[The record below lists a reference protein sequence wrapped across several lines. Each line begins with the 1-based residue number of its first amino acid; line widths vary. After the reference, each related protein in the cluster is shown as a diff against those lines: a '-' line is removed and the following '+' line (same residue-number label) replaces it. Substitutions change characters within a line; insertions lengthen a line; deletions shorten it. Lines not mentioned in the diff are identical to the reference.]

1 MKLFIII
8 AGLLMLGACTG
19 KTEGFVLKGELE
31 GAPDDHWVFLT
42 NTGQTHYYDST
53 RLKNGRF
60 EFKGKVDS
68 PELRCITY
76 FKDPSQRVF
85 GWDKILNIPVF
96 IENAVIQV
104 TLPFAEMPSKL
115 QKELPAG
122 LQVKGS
128 ESHDL
133 YMAYKRR
140 VTPFVLQNDSLFDA
154 YRHVYY
160 YKKGTEE
167 DVFRCVREMDAVRDS
182 IFYTGVGFIRR
193 HISSPVAVYVAKGL
207 NVRAHERQVA
217 REVAGLFP
225 EEFRKTPDGQE
236 LEKAVLGQPLYVG
249 DVLPDFEVL
258 TTGLKKVKLSGILR
272 KGHYTL
278 DRIMASWCGP
288 CRADIPH
295 LKETY
300 ERYHGNG
307 SVWSVFR

>member
-1 MKLFIII
+1 MKVFIIL

-19 KTEGFVLKGELE
+19 KPEGFVLKGELK

-60 EFKGKVDS
+60 EFKGKVDG

-85 GWDKILNIPVF
+85 GWDKILNIPVYV
-96 IENAVIQV
+96 ENAAIQV

-207 NVRAHERQVA
+207 NVRAHERRVA

-225 EEFRKTPDGQE
+225 EEFRKTPEGQK

-278 DRIMASWCGP
+278 VELWAS
-288 CRADIPH
+288 
-295 LKETY
+295 
-300 ERYHGNG
+300 
-307 SVWSVFR
+307 

>member
-140 VTPFVLQNDSLFDA
+140 VTPFVLQNDCSMLTGMCIIIRKERKKTYSAVSGKWMPYATVSFIPESVLF
-154 YRHVYY
+154 V
-160 YKKGTEE
+160 G
-167 DVFRCVREMDAVRDS
+167 
-182 IFYTGVGFIRR
+182 IF
-193 HISSPVAVYVAKGL
+193 H
-207 NVRAHERQVA
+207 
-217 REVAGLFP
+217 
-225 EEFRKTPDGQE
+225 
-236 LEKAVLGQPLYVG
+236 
-249 DVLPDFEVL
+249 
-258 TTGLKKVKLSGILR
+258 LR
-272 KGHYTL
+272 
-278 DRIMASWCGP
+278 
-288 CRADIPH
+288 
-295 LKETY
+295 
-300 ERYHGNG
+300 
-307 SVWSVFR
+307 

>member
-1 MKLFIII
+1 MKVFIIL

-19 KTEGFVLKGELE
+19 KPEGFVLKGELK

-60 EFKGKVDS
+60 EFKGKVDG

-85 GWDKILNIPVF
+85 GWDKILNIPVYV
-96 IENAVIQV
+96 ENAAIQV

-160 YKKGTEE
+160 YKKAAAAPAPPA
-167 DVFRCVREMDAVRDS
+167 VFS
-182 IFYTGVGFIRR
+182 
-193 HISSPVAVYVAKGL
+193 
-207 NVRAHERQVA
+207 
-217 REVAGLFP
+217 
-225 EEFRKTPDGQE
+225 
-236 LEKAVLGQPLYVG
+236 LG
-249 DVLPDFEVL
+249 
-258 TTGLKKVKLSGILR
+258 
-272 KGHYTL
+272 
-278 DRIMASWCGP
+278 
-288 CRADIPH
+288 
-295 LKETY
+295 
-300 ERYHGNG
+300 
-307 SVWSVFR
+307 

>member
-207 NVRAHERQVA
+207 NVRAHERRVA

-258 TTGLKKVKLSGILR
+258 TTDLKRVKLSGLLR

-278 DRIMASWCGP
+278 VELWASWCGP

-300 ERYHGNG
+300 ERYHERD
-307 SVWSVFR
+307 SIWSVFR

>member
-1 MKLFIII
+1 MKVFIIL

-19 KTEGFVLKGELE
+19 KPEGFILKGELE

-85 GWDKILNIPVF
+85 GWDKILNIPVYV
-96 IENAVIQV
+96 ENAAIQV

-133 YMAYKRR
+133 Y
-140 VTPFVLQNDSLFDA
+140 LSL
-154 YRHVYY
+154 
-160 YKKGTEE
+160 
-167 DVFRCVREMDAVRDS
+167 
-182 IFYTGVGFIRR
+182 I
-193 HISSPVAVYVAKGL
+193 HI
-207 NVRAHERQVA
+207 
-217 REVAGLFP
+217 
-225 EEFRKTPDGQE
+225 
-236 LEKAVLGQPLYVG
+236 
-249 DVLPDFEVL
+249 
-258 TTGLKKVKLSGILR
+258 
-272 KGHYTL
+272 
-278 DRIMASWCGP
+278 
-288 CRADIPH
+288 
-295 LKETY
+295 
-300 ERYHGNG
+300 
-307 SVWSVFR
+307 

>member
-1 MKLFIII
+1 
-8 AGLLMLGACTG
+8 
-19 KTEGFVLKGELE
+19 
-31 GAPDDHWVFLT
+31 
-42 NTGQTHYYDST
+42 
-53 RLKNGRF
+53 
-60 EFKGKVDS
+60 
-68 PELRCITY
+68 
-76 FKDPSQRVF
+76 
-85 GWDKILNIPVF
+85 
-96 IENAVIQV
+96 
-104 TLPFAEMPSKL
+104 
-115 QKELPAG
+115 
-122 LQVKGS
+122 
-128 ESHDL
+128 
-133 YMAYKRR
+133 MAYKRR

-207 NVRAHERQVA
+207 NVRAHERRVA

-225 EEFRKTPDGQE
+225 EEFRKTPEGQK

-278 DRIMASWCGP
+278 VELWASWCGP
-288 CRADIPH
+288 CQMQSPVVDAVAESMGDQVKVCKVNVDEQPQLALNYQIVSIPTLVFMKDGMFQKKMIGLQTQDAIEDY
-295 LKETY
+295 LKTLLDA
-300 ERYHGNG
+300 
-307 SVWSVFR
+307 

>member
-1 MKLFIII
+1 MKVFIIL

-19 KTEGFVLKGELE
+19 KPEGFVLKGELK

-60 EFKGKVDS
+60 EFKGKVDG

-85 GWDKILNIPVF
+85 GWDKILNIPVYV
-96 IENAVIQV
+96 ENAAIQV

-140 VTPFVLQNDSLFDA
+140 VTPFVLQMLTGMCIII
-154 YRHVYY
+154 
-160 YKKGTEE
+160 KKERKKTY
-167 DVFRCVREMDAVRDS
+167 FAVS
-182 IFYTGVGFIRR
+182 GKWMPYATVSFI
-193 HISSPVAVYVAKGL
+193 P
-207 NVRAHERQVA
+207 
-217 REVAGLFP
+217 
-225 EEFRKTPDGQE
+225 
-236 LEKAVLGQPLYVG
+236 
-249 DVLPDFEVL
+249 
-258 TTGLKKVKLSGILR
+258 
-272 KGHYTL
+272 
-278 DRIMASWCGP
+278 
-288 CRADIPH
+288 
-295 LKETY
+295 
-300 ERYHGNG
+300 G
-307 SVWSVFR
+307 SVLFVGIFPLR

>member
-1 MKLFIII
+1 
-8 AGLLMLGACTG
+8 
-19 KTEGFVLKGELE
+19 
-31 GAPDDHWVFLT
+31 
-42 NTGQTHYYDST
+42 
-53 RLKNGRF
+53 
-60 EFKGKVDS
+60 
-68 PELRCITY
+68 
-76 FKDPSQRVF
+76 
-85 GWDKILNIPVF
+85 
-96 IENAVIQV
+96 
-104 TLPFAEMPSKL
+104 
-115 QKELPAG
+115 
-122 LQVKGS
+122 
-128 ESHDL
+128 
-133 YMAYKRR
+133 MAYKRR

-207 NVRAHERQVA
+207 NVRAHERRVA

-258 TTGLKKVKLSGILR
+258 TTDLKRVKLSGLLR

-278 DRIMASWCGP
+278 VELWASWCGP

-300 ERYHGNG
+300 ERYHGKGFDMVSISIDDDTDAWLKAVKEEGMAWTQVCGANG
-307 SVWSVFR
+307 KSYDKECMKLFGTNGVPSCVLVDAEGRVVSTNARGGWLNEKLAKLFQE